1 MREKIILITG
11 ATGGIGKETAK
22 ALAKQGHTVIIHGRD
37 KVKTQKVCEEIK
49 AETGNTNIDTLL
61 ADLFLLSDV
70 KNMADKFKEKYDRL
84 DVLINNAGGMMNK
97 ERETTKEGIEKTIAL
112 NLLSPF
118 LLTQLLLNA
127 LAKSPTARIINV
139 SSEMHKRGGKP
150 DFNDFQLI
158 SSYSCSRAYGLSKL
172 YLIWTSRHLITELEQ
187 QGLGHITVNIVHPG
201 MTNTNFGLDS
211 DKGFIINLIFRIA
224 VPFGLTPEQG
234 AETSIYLATSDEV
247 KNITGQY
254 YGTKKKLAKVD
265 NKYYSAEN
273 ERLVWE
279 YCKQIT
285 KPYLDK

>member
-1 MREKIILITG
+1 METKTVLITG

-22 ALAKQGHTVIIHGRD
+22 ALARQGHAVVIHGRD
-37 KVKTQKVCEEIK
+37 KSKTQKVCEEIK
-49 AETGNTNIDTLL
+49 SETGNKQVDMLL

-70 KNMADKFKEKYDRL
+70 KRMADEFKEKYDRL

-97 ERETTKEGIEKTIAL
+97 ERETTREGIEKTIAL

-118 LLTQLLLNA
+118 LLTQSLLDV
-127 LAKSPTARIINV
+127 LAKSPVARIINV

-150 DFNDFQLI
+150 DFNDFQLVN
-158 SSYSCSRAYGLSKL
+158 SYSCTRAYGLSKL
-172 YLIWTSRHLITELEQ
+172 YLIWTSRHLITELKQ
-187 QGLGHITVNIVHPG
+187 KGLEHITVNIVHPG

-224 VPFGLTPEQG
+224 GPFALTPEQG

-247 KNITGQY
+247 KTVTGQY
-254 YGTKKKLAKVD
+254 YGTKKKIAKAD
-265 NKYYSAEN
+265 DKYYSAEN
-273 ERLVWE
+273 EKLVWE

-285 KPYLDK
+285 KPYLGN